1 MRPLVCPLVRVQ
13 DRRRGPAGVRRP
25 AGQWEG
31 RAGRIRERA
40 PAAGRRPLK
49 ILGQF
54 AHLAQDG
61 LVEHLGVVAR
71 HVGVRVAENLGHA
84 LDRDPVGQ
92 RVGGE
97 EVARAM

>member
-1 MRPLVCPLVRVQ
+1 MEGERWPLPGA
-13 DRRRGPAGVRRP
+13 GPG
-25 AGQWEG
+25 GWT
-31 RAGRIRERA
+31 
-40 PAAGRRPLK
+40 AGRRPLEL
-49 ILGQF
+49 LGQF
-54 AHLAQDG
+54 AHFAQDG

-71 HVGVRVAENLGHA
+71 HVGVRVAEHLGHA